1 MWHLSRRLG
10 QAALLTVSD
19 HQTDLERMTAYLR
32 DAVPG
37 GSPSMHSW
45 MREAQGDLRRVAHAE
60 RLALRAGETLSTTA
74 LVNEAWLR
82 FAQAD
87 SRFLD
92 RKHFYATAARAMR
105 QVLVDHLRT
114 QQAQKRG
121 GGAVHGALEEA
132 LELAS
137 GDPFGA
143 DLLVMDAA
151 LSALE
156 QALPR
161 AAQVV
166 HLRYFVGLDDREVGA
181 LLGVE
186 ESTVRRD
193 WLKARAWLFLHLGGS
208 PD

>member
-1 MWHLSRRLG
+1 MTADQQEPADDAADLAQMAVLLRRAAPSG
-10 QAALLTVSD
+10 EAALAD
-19 HQTDLERMTAYLR
+19 
-32 DAVPG
+32 
-37 GSPSMHSW
+37 W
-45 MREAQGDLRRVAHAE
+45 MREAQADLRRVAHAE
-60 RLALRAGETLSTTA
+60 RMSLRAGETLSTTA

-82 FAQAD
+82 FAQAG
-87 SRFLD
+87 SRFAD
-92 RKHFYATAARAMR
+92 RKHFFATAARAMR
-105 QVLVDHLRT
+105 QILVDHVRN
-114 QQAQKRG
+114 QRAQKRG
-121 GGAVHGALEEA
+121 AGAAHASIDEA
-132 LELAS
+132 IELAAD
-137 GDPFGA
+137 DPFGA
-143 DLLVMDAA
+143 DLLVIDAA

-193 WLKARAWLFLHLGGS
+193 WLKARAWLYLHLGGR

>member
-1 MWHLSRRLG
+1 MTVERDEP
-10 QAALLTVSD
+10 AAD
-19 HQTDLERMTAYLR
+19 EIDLARMTELLR
-32 DAVPG
+32 SAAPRDSALG
-37 GSPSMHSW
+37 DW
-45 MREAQGDLRRVAHAE
+45 MREAQADLRRVAHAE
-60 RLALRAGETLSTTA
+60 RMSLRAGETLSTTA

-82 FAQAD
+82 FAQAG
-87 SRFLD
+87 SRFAD
-92 RKHFYATAARAMR
+92 RKHFFATAARAMR
-105 QVLVDHLRT
+105 QILVDHVRN
-114 QQAQKRG
+114 QRAQKRG
-121 GGAVHGALEEA
+121 AGAAHASIDEA
-132 LELAS
+132 IELAS

-143 DLLVMDAA
+143 DLLVIDSA

-156 QALPR
+156 RALPR

-193 WLKARAWLFLHLGGS
+193 WLKARAWLYLHLGGR

>member
-1 MWHLSRRLG
+1 MTAEHQEPAGDAIDLAQMTALLRSAAPRD
-10 QAALLTVSD
+10 AALGD
-19 HQTDLERMTAYLR
+19 
-32 DAVPG
+32 
-37 GSPSMHSW
+37 W
-45 MREAQGDLRRVAHAE
+45 MREAQADLRRVAHAE
-60 RLALRAGETLSTTA
+60 RMSLRAGETLSTTA

-82 FAQAD
+82 FAQAG
-87 SRFLD
+87 SRFAD
-92 RKHFYATAARAMR
+92 RKHFFATAARAMR
-105 QVLVDHLRT
+105 QILVDHVRN
-114 QQAQKRG
+114 QRAQKRG
-121 GGAVHGALEEA
+121 AGAAHASIDEA
-132 LELAS
+132 IELAS
-137 GDPFGA
+137 DDPFGA
-143 DLLVMDAA
+143 DLLVIDAA

-193 WLKARAWLFLHLGGS
+193 WLKARAWLYLHLGGR